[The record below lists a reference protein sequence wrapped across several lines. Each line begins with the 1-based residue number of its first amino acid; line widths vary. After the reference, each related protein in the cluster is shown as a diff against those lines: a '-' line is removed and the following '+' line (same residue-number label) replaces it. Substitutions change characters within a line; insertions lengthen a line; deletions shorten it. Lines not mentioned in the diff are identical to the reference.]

1 MMLMLLPGL
10 FCSCGNRAYKAVAG
24 KPLPAWEEGHL
35 DIHSINT
42 GRGECT
48 FYILPDG
55 TTMLVDAGEFHTGGS
70 KYPMVDQKPD
80 TLIRPY
86 KVYAAYIQN
95 VLPCSADRS
104 SSCRSDQTSSCHFDQ
119 TSSCHFDRAKRVEK
133 SIDYALAT
141 HYHMDHIGRMEKDY
155 AVSDSGYV
163 LTGMMALYD
172 EIPYRTLV
180 DRSWPEYEDKK
191 EQKNWEC
198 FARSMSERDG
208 MKVEKFDLGSDSQFV
223 LVNHPEKY
231 PDFRIRNYHVNGL
244 VWNNGHIKDCWKG
257 KPVKENGASA
267 GFLLSY
273 GKFDWFTGGD
283 AGNNGKVEKPTAR
296 AIGRQIEA
304 MKGHHHMSWHTMS
317 AEMLEIFRPQV
328 VVNQSF
334 YAHQPWPETMKNVL
348 SVGVPEGQTRDVF
361 LTNLHDST
369 YVDEPET
376 LAKVKDFRGH
386 VVIRVLPG
394 GSCYYVYMLDD
405 NDLKFNVKT
414 VYGPY
419 ECN

>member
-1 MMLMLLPGL
+1 MLMLLPGL

-95 VLPCSADRS
+95 VLPCSD
-104 SSCRSDQTSSCHFDQ
+104 
-119 TSSCHFDRAKRVEK
+119 
-133 SIDYALAT
+133 SIHYALAT

-244 VWNNGHIKDCWKG
+244 VWNNGQIKDCWKG

-369 YVDEPET
+369 YVDHQET

>member
-1 MMLMLLPGL
+1 MFMLLPGL
-10 FCSCGNRAYKAVAG
+10 FCSCSNRAYKAVTG
-24 KPLPAWEEGHL
+24 KPLPAWEEGYL

-55 TTMLVDAGEFHTGGS
+55 TTMLVDAGEFHTSGA
-70 KYPMVDQKPD
+70 KYPMVEQKPD
-80 TLIRPY
+80 TLTRPY
-86 KVYAAYIQN
+86 KVYSTYIQN
-95 VLPCSADRS
+95 VLPCSD
-104 SSCRSDQTSSCHFDQ
+104 
-119 TSSCHFDRAKRVEK
+119 
-133 SIDYALAT
+133 SIHYALAT
-141 HYHMDHIGRMEKDY
+141 HYHMDHIGRMESDY

-180 DRSWPEYEDKK
+180 DRSWPEYEDRK
-191 EQKNWEC
+191 EQKNWER

-231 PDFRIRNYHVNGL
+231 PDFKIRNYHVNGL
-244 VWNNGHIKDCWKG
+244 VWNNGEVMDCWKG
-257 KPVKENGASA
+257 KPVSENGASA

-317 AEMLEIFRPQV
+317 AQMLEILRPQV

-334 YAHQPWPETMKNVL
+334 YAHQPWPETMKDVL
-348 SVGVPEGQTRDVF
+348 SVGMPEGQTRDVF

-369 YVDEPET
+369 YVDEQET
-376 LAKVKDFRGH
+376 LAKVKDYRGH

-394 GSCYYVYMLDD
+394 GDSYYVYMLDD
-405 NDLKFNVKT
+405 NDLKFNVKA

>member
-1 MMLMLLPGL
+1 MMQRSRFIHNIYIMLMLLPGL
-10 FCSCGNRAYKAVAG
+10 FCSCSNRAYKAVTG
-24 KPLPAWEEGHL
+24 KPLPAWEEGYL

-55 TTMLVDAGEFHTGGS
+55 TTMLVDAGEFHTSGA
-70 KYPMVDQKPD
+70 KYPMVEQKPD
-80 TLIRPY
+80 TITRPY
-86 KVYAAYIQN
+86 KVYSTYIQN
-95 VLPCSADRS
+95 VLPCSD
-104 SSCRSDQTSSCHFDQ
+104 
-119 TSSCHFDRAKRVEK
+119 
-133 SIDYALAT
+133 SIHYALAT

-155 AVSDSGYV
+155 SVSDSGYV

-172 EIPYRTLV
+172 EIPYRTLI
-180 DRSWPEYEDKK
+180 DRSWPEYGDNA
-191 EQKNWEC
+191 EQKNWER

-244 VWNNGHIKDCWKG
+244 VWNNGEVKDCWKG
-257 KPVKENGASA
+257 KPVRENGASA

-283 AGNNGKVEKPTAR
+283 AGNNGKVERPTAK

-317 AEMLEIFRPQV
+317 AQMLEILRPQV

-334 YAHQPWPETMKNVL
+334 YAHQPWPETMKDVL
-348 SVGVPEGQTRDVF
+348 SVGMPEGQTRDVF

-369 YVDEPET
+369 YVDHQET
-376 LAKVKDFRGH
+376 LAKVKDYRGH

-394 GSCYYVYMLDD
+394 GDRFYVYMLDD
-405 NDLKFNVKT
+405 NDLKFNVKA

>member
-1 MMLMLLPGL
+1 MFMLLPGL
-10 FCSCGNRAYKAVAG
+10 FCSCSNRAYKAVTG
-24 KPLPAWEEGHL
+24 KPLPAWEEGYL
-35 DIHSINT
+35 DIHSINS

-55 TTMLVDAGEFHTGGS
+55 TTMLVDAGEFHTSGA
-70 KYPMVDQKPD
+70 KYPMVEQKPD
-80 TLIRPY
+80 TLTRPY
-86 KVYAAYIQN
+86 KVYSTYIQN
-95 VLPCSADRS
+95 VLPCSD
-104 SSCRSDQTSSCHFDQ
+104 
-119 TSSCHFDRAKRVEK
+119 
-133 SIDYALAT
+133 SIHYALAT
-141 HYHMDHIGRMEKDY
+141 HYHMDHIGRMESDY

-180 DRSWPEYEDKK
+180 DRSWPEYEDRK
-191 EQKNWEC
+191 EQKNWER

-231 PDFRIRNYHVNGL
+231 PDFKILNYHVNGL
-244 VWNNGHIKDCWKG
+244 VWNNGEVMDCWKG
-257 KPVKENGASA
+257 KPAKENGASA

-317 AEMLEIFRPQV
+317 AQMLEILRPQV

-334 YAHQPWPETMKNVL
+334 YAHQPWPETMKDVL
-348 SVGVPEGQTRDVF
+348 SVGMPEGQTRDVF

-369 YVDEPET
+369 YVKEPET
-376 LAKVKDFRGH
+376 LAKVKAYRGH

-394 GSCYYVYMLDD
+394 GDSFYVYMLND
-405 NDLKFNVKT
+405 NDLKFNVKA

>member
-1 MMLMLLPGL
+1 MMLKSRFINIIYIMLMLLPGL
-10 FCSCGNRAYKAVAG
+10 FCSCSNRAYNAVPG
-24 KPLPAWEEGHL
+24 KPLPAWEEGYL

-55 TTMLVDAGEFHTGGS
+55 TTMLVDAGEFHTSGS

-80 TLIRPY
+80 TLTRPY
-86 KVYAAYIQN
+86 KVYSTYIQS
-95 VLPCSADRS
+95 VLPCSD
-104 SSCRSDQTSSCHFDQ
+104 
-119 TSSCHFDRAKRVEK
+119 
-133 SIDYALAT
+133 SIHYALAT

-180 DRSWPEYEDKK
+180 DRSWPQYEDNA
-191 EQKNWEC
+191 EQKNWER
-198 FARSMSERDG
+198 FAWSMSERDG

-231 PDFRIRNYHVNGL
+231 PDFKIRNYHVNGL
-244 VWNNGHIKDCWKG
+244 VWNNGEVKDCWKG
-257 KPVKENGASA
+257 KQVRENGASA

-283 AGNNGKVEKPTAR
+283 AGNNGKVEKPTAQ

-317 AEMLEIFRPQV
+317 AQMLEILRPQV

-369 YVDEPET
+369 YVNEQET
-376 LAKVKDFRGH
+376 LAKVKAYRGH

-394 GSCYYVYMLDD
+394 GDSFYVYMLND
-405 NDLKFNVKT
+405 NDLKFNVKA

>member
-1 MMLMLLPGL
+1 MFMLLPGL
-10 FCSCGNRAYKAVAG
+10 FCSCSNRAYKAVTG
-24 KPLPAWEEGHL
+24 KPLPAWEEGYL

-95 VLPCSADRS
+95 ILPCSD
-104 SSCRSDQTSSCHFDQ
+104 
-119 TSSCHFDRAKRVEK
+119 
-133 SIDYALAT
+133 SIHYALAT
-141 HYHMDHIGRMEKDY
+141 HYHMDHIGRMESDY

-180 DRSWPEYEDKK
+180 DRSWPEYEDRK
-191 EQKNWEC
+191 EQKNWER

-244 VWNNGHIKDCWKG
+244 VWNNGEVKDCWKG

-283 AGNNGKVEKPTAR
+283 AGNNGKVERPTAK

-317 AEMLEIFRPQV
+317 AQMLEILRPQV

-334 YAHQPWPETMKNVL
+334 YAHQPWPETMKDVL
-348 SVGVPEGQTRDVF
+348 SVGMPEGQTRDVF

-369 YVDEPET
+369 YVDHQET
-376 LAKVKDFRGH
+376 LAKVKDYRGH

-394 GSCYYVYMLDD
+394 GDRFYVYMLDD
-405 NDLKFNVKT
+405 NDLKFNVKA

-419 ECN
+419 VCN

>member
-1 MMLMLLPGL
+1 MFMLLPGL
-10 FCSCGNRAYKAVAG
+10 FCSCSNRAYKAVTG
-24 KPLPAWEEGHL
+24 KPLPAWEEGYL
-35 DIHSINT
+35 DIHSINS

-55 TTMLVDAGEFHTGGS
+55 TTMLVDAGEFHTSGA
-70 KYPMVDQKPD
+70 KYPMVEQKPD
-80 TLIRPY
+80 TLTRPY
-86 KVYAAYIQN
+86 KVYSTYIQN
-95 VLPCSADRS
+95 VLPCSD
-104 SSCRSDQTSSCHFDQ
+104 
-119 TSSCHFDRAKRVEK
+119 
-133 SIDYALAT
+133 SIHYALAT
-141 HYHMDHIGRMEKDY
+141 HYHMDHIGRMESDY

-180 DRSWPEYEDKK
+180 DRSWPEYEDRK
-191 EQKNWEC
+191 EQKNWER

-231 PDFRIRNYHVNGL
+231 PDFKILNYHVNGL
-244 VWNNGHIKDCWKG
+244 VWNNGEVKDCWKG

-283 AGNNGKVEKPTAR
+283 AGNNGKVERPTAK

-317 AEMLEIFRPQV
+317 AQMLEILRPQV

-334 YAHQPWPETMKNVL
+334 YAHQPWPETMKDVL
-348 SVGVPEGQTRDVF
+348 SVGMPEGQTRDVF

-369 YVDEPET
+369 YVKEPET
-376 LAKVKDFRGH
+376 LAKVKAYRGH

-394 GSCYYVYMLDD
+394 GDRFYVYMLND
-405 NDLKFNVKT
+405 NDLKFNVKA

>member
-95 VLPCSADRS
+95 VLPCSD
-104 SSCRSDQTSSCHFDQ
+104 
-119 TSSCHFDRAKRVEK
+119 
-133 SIDYALAT
+133 SIHYALAT

-244 VWNNGHIKDCWKG
+244 VWNNGEVMDCWKG
-257 KPVKENGASA
+257 KPVSENGASA

-369 YVDEPET
+369 YVDHQET

>member
-1 MMLMLLPGL
+1 MLMLLPGL

-95 VLPCSADRS
+95 VLPCSD
-104 SSCRSDQTSSCHFDQ
+104 
-119 TSSCHFDRAKRVEK
+119 
-133 SIDYALAT
+133 SIHYALAT

-231 PDFRIRNYHVNGL
+231 PDFKIRNYHVNGL
-244 VWNNGHIKDCWKG
+244 VWNNGEVMDCWKG
-257 KPVKENGASA
+257 KPVSENGASA

-369 YVDEPET
+369 YVDHQET

>member
-1 MMLMLLPGL
+1 MLMLLPGL

-95 VLPCSADRS
+95 ILPCSD
-104 SSCRSDQTSSCHFDQ
+104 
-119 TSSCHFDRAKRVEK
+119 
-133 SIDYALAT
+133 SIHYALAT

-244 VWNNGHIKDCWKG
+244 VWNNGQIKDCWKG

-376 LAKVKDFRGH
+376 LAKVKAYRGH

-394 GSCYYVYMLDD
+394 GDSFYVYMLND
-405 NDLKFNVKT
+405 NDLKFNVKA

>member
-1 MMLMLLPGL
+1 MLLPGL
-10 FCSCGNRAYKAVAG
+10 FCSCSSRAYKAIPG
-24 KPLPAWEEGHL
+24 KPLPAWEDGYL

-55 TTMLVDAGEFHTGGS
+55 TTMLVDAGEFHTSGAR
-70 KYPMVDQKPD
+70 YPMVEQKPD
-80 TLIRPY
+80 TLTRPY
-86 KVYAAYIQN
+86 KVYAAYI
-95 VLPCSADRS
+95 RS
-104 SSCRSDQTSSCHFDQ
+104 MLTWSD
-119 TSSCHFDRAKRVEK
+119 
-133 SIDYALAT
+133 SIDYALAS
-141 HYHMDHIGRMEKDY
+141 HYHMDHIGRMESDY

-163 LTGMMALYD
+163 LTGIMALYD
-172 EIPYRTLV
+172 EIPYKTLV
-180 DRSWPEYEDKK
+180 DRSWPDYTDNV
-191 EQKNWEC
+191 EQRNWER
-198 FARSMSERDG
+198 FARSISARDG
-208 MKVEKFDLGSDSQFV
+208 MKVEKFELGSDSQFI
-223 LVNHPEKY
+223 LTNHPEEY
-231 PDFRIRNYHVNGL
+231 PDFKIRNYHVNGL
-244 VWNNGHIKDCWKG
+244 VWNNGEVMDCWKG
-257 KPVKENGASA
+257 KPVSENGASA

-334 YAHQPWPETMKNVL
+334 YAHQPWPETMKKVQE
-348 SVGVPEGQTRDVF
+348 VGMPEGQVRDVF

-369 YVDEPET
+369 YVNEQET
-376 LAKVKDFRGH
+376 LAKVKDYRGH
-386 VVIRVLPG
+386 IVIRVLPG
-394 GSCYYVYMLDD
+394 GDSFYVYMLDD
-405 NDLKFNVKT
+405 NDLKFNVKA

>member
-1 MMLMLLPGL
+1 MVMLLPGL
-10 FCSCGNRAYKAVAG
+10 FCSCSNRAYNAVPG
-24 KPLPAWEEGHL
+24 KPLPAWEEGYL
-35 DIHSINT
+35 DIHSINS

-55 TTMLVDAGEFHTGGS
+55 TTMLVDAGEFHTSGA
-70 KYPMVDQKPD
+70 KYPMVEQKPD
-80 TLIRPY
+80 TLTRPY
-86 KVYAAYIQN
+86 KVYSTYIQN
-95 VLPCSADRS
+95 ILPCSD
-104 SSCRSDQTSSCHFDQ
+104 
-119 TSSCHFDRAKRVEK
+119 
-133 SIDYALAT
+133 SIHYALAT
-141 HYHMDHIGRMEKDY
+141 HYHMDHIGRIESDY

-180 DRSWPEYEDKK
+180 DRSWPQYEGNV
-191 EQKNWEC
+191 EQKNWER

-231 PDFRIRNYHVNGL
+231 PDFKIRNYHVNGL
-244 VWNNGHIKDCWKG
+244 VWNNGEVKDCWKG
-257 KPVKENGASA
+257 KPVRENGASA

-283 AGNNGKVEKPTAR
+283 AGNNGKVEKPTAK

-317 AEMLEIFRPQV
+317 SQMLEILRPKV
-328 VVNQSF
+328 VVNQCF
-334 YAHQPWPETMKNVL
+334 YAHQPWPETMKDVL
-348 SVGVPEGQTRDVF
+348 SVGMPEGQTRDVF

-369 YVDEPET
+369 YVNEQET
-376 LAKVKDFRGH
+376 LAKVKDYRGH

-394 GSCYYVYMLDD
+394 GGSFYVYMLDD
-405 NDLKFNVKT
+405 KDLKFNVKA

>member
-1 MMLMLLPGL
+1 MLLPGL
-10 FCSCGNRAYKAVAG
+10 FCSCSNRAYKAVTG
-24 KPLPAWEEGHL
+24 KPLPAWEEGYL
-35 DIHSINT
+35 DIHSINS

-55 TTMLVDAGEFHTGGS
+55 TTMLVDAGEFHTSGA
-70 KYPMVDQKPD
+70 KYPMVEQKPD
-80 TLIRPY
+80 TLTRPY
-86 KVYAAYIQN
+86 KVYSTYIQN
-95 VLPCSADRS
+95 VLPCSD
-104 SSCRSDQTSSCHFDQ
+104 
-119 TSSCHFDRAKRVEK
+119 
-133 SIDYALAT
+133 SIHYALAT
-141 HYHMDHIGRMEKDY
+141 HYHMDHIGRMESDY

-180 DRSWPEYEDKK
+180 DRSWPEYEDRK
-191 EQKNWEC
+191 EQKNWER

-231 PDFRIRNYHVNGL
+231 PDFKILNYHVNGL
-244 VWNNGHIKDCWKG
+244 VWNNGEVKDCWKG

-283 AGNNGKVEKPTAR
+283 AGNNGKVERPTAK

-317 AEMLEIFRPQV
+317 AQMLEILRPQV

-334 YAHQPWPETMKNVL
+334 YAHQPWPETMKDVL
-348 SVGVPEGQTRDVF
+348 SVGMPEGQTRDVF

-369 YVDEPET
+369 YVKEPET
-376 LAKVKDFRGH
+376 LAKVKAYRGH

-394 GSCYYVYMLDD
+394 GDRFYVYMLND
-405 NDLKFNVKT
+405 NDLKFNVKA

>member
-1 MMLMLLPGL
+1 
-10 FCSCGNRAYKAVAG
+10 
-24 KPLPAWEEGHL
+24 
-35 DIHSINT
+35 
-42 GRGECT
+42 
-48 FYILPDG
+48 
-55 TTMLVDAGEFHTGGS
+55 
-70 KYPMVDQKPD
+70 
-80 TLIRPY
+80 
-86 KVYAAYIQN
+86 
-95 VLPCSADRS
+95 
-104 SSCRSDQTSSCHFDQ
+104 
-119 TSSCHFDRAKRVEK
+119 
-133 SIDYALAT
+133 
-141 HYHMDHIGRMEKDY
+141 MDHIGRMEKDY

-244 VWNNGHIKDCWKG
+244 VWNNGQIKDCWKG

-283 AGNNGKVEKPTAR
+283 AGDNGKVEKPTAR

-369 YVDEPET
+369 YVDHQET
-376 LAKVKDFRGH
+376 LAKIKDFRGH

>member
-1 MMLMLLPGL
+1 
-10 FCSCGNRAYKAVAG
+10 
-24 KPLPAWEEGHL
+24 
-35 DIHSINT
+35 
-42 GRGECT
+42 
-48 FYILPDG
+48 
-55 TTMLVDAGEFHTGGS
+55 
-70 KYPMVDQKPD
+70 
-80 TLIRPY
+80 
-86 KVYAAYIQN
+86 
-95 VLPCSADRS
+95 
-104 SSCRSDQTSSCHFDQ
+104 
-119 TSSCHFDRAKRVEK
+119 
-133 SIDYALAT
+133 
-141 HYHMDHIGRMEKDY
+141 
-155 AVSDSGYV
+155 
-163 LTGMMALYD
+163 MALYD

-231 PDFRIRNYHVNGL
+231 PDFKILNYHVNGL
-244 VWNNGHIKDCWKG
+244 VWNNGEVMDCWKG
-257 KPVKENGASA
+257 KPAKENGASA

-317 AEMLEIFRPQV
+317 AQMLEILRPQV

-334 YAHQPWPETMKNVL
+334 YAHQPWPETMKDVL
-348 SVGVPEGQTRDVF
+348 SVGMPEGQTRDVF

-369 YVDEPET
+369 YVKEPET
-376 LAKVKDFRGH
+376 LAKVKAYRGH

-394 GSCYYVYMLDD
+394 GDSFYVYMLND
-405 NDLKFNVKT
+405 NDLKFNVKA

>member
-95 VLPCSADRS
+95 VLPCSD
-104 SSCRSDQTSSCHFDQ
+104 
-119 TSSCHFDRAKRVEK
+119 
-133 SIDYALAT
+133 SIHYALAT

-244 VWNNGHIKDCWKG
+244 VWNNGQIKDCWKG

-369 YVDEPET
+369 YVDHQET

>member
-1 MMLMLLPGL
+1 MLMLLPGL

-95 VLPCSADRS
+95 VLPCSD
-104 SSCRSDQTSSCHFDQ
+104 
-119 TSSCHFDRAKRVEK
+119 
-133 SIDYALAT
+133 SIHYALAT

-180 DRSWPEYEDKK
+180 DRSWPEYEDRK

-244 VWNNGHIKDCWKG
+244 VWNNGQIKDCWKG

-369 YVDEPET
+369 YVDHQET

>member
-1 MMLMLLPGL
+1 MMRRSRSVNIIYIMLMLLPGL
-10 FCSCGNRAYKAVAG
+10 FCSCSNRAYNAVPG
-24 KPLPAWEEGHL
+24 KPLPAWEEGYL
-35 DIHSINT
+35 DIHSINS

-55 TTMLVDAGEFHTGGS
+55 TTMLVDAGEFHTSGA
-70 KYPMVDQKPD
+70 KYPMVEQKPD
-80 TLIRPY
+80 TLTRPY
-86 KVYAAYIQN
+86 KVYSTYIQN
-95 VLPCSADRS
+95 ILPCSD
-104 SSCRSDQTSSCHFDQ
+104 
-119 TSSCHFDRAKRVEK
+119 
-133 SIDYALAT
+133 SIHYALAT
-141 HYHMDHIGRMEKDY
+141 HYHMDHIGRIESDY

-180 DRSWPEYEDKK
+180 DRSWPQYEDNV
-191 EQKNWEC
+191 EQKNWER

-231 PDFRIRNYHVNGL
+231 PDFKIRNYHVNGL
-244 VWNNGHIKDCWKG
+244 VWNNGDVKDCWKG
-257 KPVKENGASA
+257 KPVRENGASA

-283 AGNNGKVEKPTAR
+283 AGNNGKVEKPTAK
-296 AIGRQIEA
+296 AIGRPIEA

-317 AEMLEIFRPQV
+317 SQMLEILRPKV

-334 YAHQPWPETMKNVL
+334 YAHQPWPETMKDVL
-348 SVGVPEGQTRDVF
+348 SVGMPEGQTRDVF

-369 YVDEPET
+369 YVNEQET
-376 LAKVKDFRGH
+376 LAKVKDYRGH

-394 GSCYYVYMLDD
+394 GGSFYVYMLDD
-405 NDLKFNVKT
+405 NDLKFNVKA

>member
-1 MMLMLLPGL
+1 MLMLLPGL

-24 KPLPAWEEGHL
+24 KPLPAWEEGYL

-95 VLPCSADRS
+95 VLPCSD
-104 SSCRSDQTSSCHFDQ
+104 
-119 TSSCHFDRAKRVEK
+119 
-133 SIDYALAT
+133 SIHYALAT

-231 PDFRIRNYHVNGL
+231 PDFKIRNYHVNGL
-244 VWNNGHIKDCWKG
+244 VWNNGEVMDCWKG
-257 KPVKENGASA
+257 KPVSENGASA

-369 YVDEPET
+369 YVDHQET

-394 GSCYYVYMLDD
+394 GGCYYVYMLDD

>member
-1 MMLMLLPGL
+1 MFMLLPGL
-10 FCSCGNRAYKAVAG
+10 FCSCSNRAYKAVTG
-24 KPLPAWEEGHL
+24 KPLPAWEEGYL

-55 TTMLVDAGEFHTGGS
+55 TTMLVDAGEFHTSGA
-70 KYPMVDQKPD
+70 KYPMVEQKPD
-80 TLIRPY
+80 TLTRPY
-86 KVYAAYIQN
+86 KVYSTYIQN
-95 VLPCSADRS
+95 ILPCSD
-104 SSCRSDQTSSCHFDQ
+104 
-119 TSSCHFDRAKRVEK
+119 
-133 SIDYALAT
+133 SIHYALAT
-141 HYHMDHIGRMEKDY
+141 HYHMDHIGHMESDY

-180 DRSWPEYEDKK
+180 DRSWPEYEDRK
-191 EQKNWEC
+191 EQKNWER

-231 PDFRIRNYHVNGL
+231 PDFRILNYHVNGL
-244 VWNNGHIKDCWKG
+244 VWNNGEVMDCWKG

-369 YVDEPET
+369 YVNEQET
-376 LAKVKDFRGH
+376 LAKVKDYRGH
-386 VVIRVLPG
+386 VVIRVLPEG
-394 GSCYYVYMLDD
+394 DSYYVYMLGD
-405 NDLKFNVKT
+405 NDLKFNVKA

>member
-1 MMLMLLPGL
+1 MFMLLPGL
-10 FCSCGNRAYKAVAG
+10 FCSCSNRAYKAVTG
-24 KPLPAWEEGHL
+24 KPLPAWEEGYL
-35 DIHSINT
+35 DIHSINS

-55 TTMLVDAGEFHTGGS
+55 TTMLVDAGEFHTSGA
-70 KYPMVDQKPD
+70 KYPMVEQKPD
-80 TLIRPY
+80 TLTRPY
-86 KVYAAYIQN
+86 KVYSTYIQN
-95 VLPCSADRS
+95 ILPCSD
-104 SSCRSDQTSSCHFDQ
+104 
-119 TSSCHFDRAKRVEK
+119 
-133 SIDYALAT
+133 SIHYALAT
-141 HYHMDHIGRMEKDY
+141 HYHMDHIGRMESDY

-180 DRSWPEYEDKK
+180 DRSWPEYEDRK
-191 EQKNWEC
+191 EQKNWER

-231 PDFRIRNYHVNGL
+231 PDFKILNYHVNGL
-244 VWNNGHIKDCWKG
+244 VWNNGEVMDCWKG
-257 KPVKENGASA
+257 KPAKENGASA

-317 AEMLEIFRPQV
+317 AQMLEILRPQV

-334 YAHQPWPETMKNVL
+334 YAHQPWPETMKDVL
-348 SVGVPEGQTRDVF
+348 SVGMPEGQTRDVF

-369 YVDEPET
+369 YVKEPET
-376 LAKVKDFRGH
+376 LAKVKAYRGH

-394 GSCYYVYMLDD
+394 GDSFYVYMLND
-405 NDLKFNVKT
+405 NDLKFNVKA

>member
-1 MMLMLLPGL
+1 MLMLLPGL

-95 VLPCSADRS
+95 ILTCSD
-104 SSCRSDQTSSCHFDQ
+104 
-119 TSSCHFDRAKRVEK
+119 
-133 SIDYALAT
+133 SIHYALAT

>member
-1 MMLMLLPGL
+1 MFMLLPGL
-10 FCSCGNRAYKAVAG
+10 FCSCSNRAYKAVTG
-24 KPLPAWEEGHL
+24 KPLPAWEEGYL

-55 TTMLVDAGEFHTGGS
+55 TTMLVDAGEFHTSGA
-70 KYPMVDQKPD
+70 KYPMVEQKPD
-80 TLIRPY
+80 TLTRPY
-86 KVYAAYIQN
+86 KVYSTYIQN
-95 VLPCSADRS
+95 ILPCSD
-104 SSCRSDQTSSCHFDQ
+104 
-119 TSSCHFDRAKRVEK
+119 
-133 SIDYALAT
+133 SIHYALAT
-141 HYHMDHIGRMEKDY
+141 HYHMDHIGRMESDY

-172 EIPYRTLV
+172 EIPYRILV
-180 DRSWPEYEDKK
+180 DRSWPEYEDRK
-191 EQKNWEC
+191 EQKNWER

-231 PDFRIRNYHVNGL
+231 PDFKILNYHVNGL
-244 VWNNGHIKDCWKG
+244 VWNNGEVMDCWKG
-257 KPVKENGASA
+257 KPAKENGASA

-283 AGNNGKVEKPTAR
+283 AGNNGKVERPTAK

-317 AEMLEIFRPQV
+317 AQMLEILRPQV

-334 YAHQPWPETMKNVL
+334 YAHQPWPETMKDVL
-348 SVGVPEGQTRDVF
+348 SVGMPEGQTRDVF

-369 YVDEPET
+369 YVKEPET
-376 LAKVKDFRGH
+376 LAKVKAYRGH

-394 GSCYYVYMLDD
+394 GDSYYVYMLDD
-405 NDLKFNVKT
+405 NDLKFNVKA

>member
-1 MMLMLLPGL
+1 MFMLLPGL
-10 FCSCGNRAYKAVAG
+10 FCSCSNRAYKAVTG
-24 KPLPAWEEGHL
+24 KPLPAWEEGYL

-55 TTMLVDAGEFHTGGS
+55 TTMLVDAGEFHTSGA
-70 KYPMVDQKPD
+70 KYPMVEQKPD
-80 TLIRPY
+80 TLTRPY
-86 KVYAAYIQN
+86 KVYSTYIQN
-95 VLPCSADRS
+95 ILPCSD
-104 SSCRSDQTSSCHFDQ
+104 
-119 TSSCHFDRAKRVEK
+119 
-133 SIDYALAT
+133 SIHYALAT
-141 HYHMDHIGRMEKDY
+141 HYHMDHIGRMESDY

-180 DRSWPEYEDKK
+180 DRSWPEYEDRK
-191 EQKNWEC
+191 EQKNWER
-198 FARSMSERDG
+198 FVRSMSERDG

-231 PDFRIRNYHVNGL
+231 PDFRILNCHVNGQ
-244 VWNNGHIKDCWKG
+244 VWNNGAVEDYWTD
-257 KPVKENGASA
+257 KPVSENGASA

-273 GKFDWFTGGD
+273 GRFDWFTGGD
-283 AGNNGKVEKPTAR
+283 AGGNGRVAKPTAL
-296 AIGRQIEA
+296 AIGRQIEG

-317 AEMLEIFRPQV
+317 RTMLRTYNPQV

-334 YAHQPWPETMKNVL
+334 YSHQPWPETMEVTL
-348 SVGVPEGQTRDVF
+348 HEGMPEGECRDVF

-376 LAKVKDFRGH
+376 LAKVKAYRGH

-394 GSCYYVYMLDD
+394 GDSFYVYMLND
-405 NDLKFNVKT
+405 NDLKFNVKA

>member
-1 MMLMLLPGL
+1 MLMLLPGL

-24 KPLPAWEEGHL
+24 KQLPAWEEGHL

-95 VLPCSADRS
+95 ILPCSD
-104 SSCRSDQTSSCHFDQ
+104 
-119 TSSCHFDRAKRVEK
+119 
-133 SIDYALAT
+133 SIHYALAT

-244 VWNNGHIKDCWKG
+244 VWNNGQIKDCWKG

-273 GKFDWFTGGD
+273 GKFDWFSGGD

-376 LAKVKDFRGH
+376 LAKVKAYRGH

-394 GSCYYVYMLDD
+394 GDSFYVYMLND
-405 NDLKFNVKT
+405 NDLKFNVKA